1 MPAGLPVEIGGHPV
15 VGILSGE
22 GVPPTLEARGP
33 GYRRILLKGLDP
45 DCLLKEGT
53 VLHPNIRERLSRVRE
68 LALTGVANFLGVC
81 RDTENGYDGYAAWLM
96 WEYVD
101 GQTFDEYA
109 AAPSRSD
116 RDLVNAARELILTI
130 DSLHLQGIVHGSI
143 KGSNVLIDPSGAI
156 RLTHVS
162 PLLYNDPAEDAQST
176 VEMLW
181 SVVQTRGAE
190 EKAFGAAVKEA
201 VQASP
206 SGAESAVRQLGAR
219 LAVAPGR
226 AMSTDSGDGLTCL
239 SAQKRDPWPR
249 RRSLLAAAAIAV
261 LGFAAAYGIWTA
273 IGRPS
278 APLPRQLQDTI
289 DSKRAK

>member
-1 MPAGLPVEIGGHPV
+1 MAVGLPVEIGGYPV

-33 GYRRILLKGLDP
+33 GDRRILLKGLDP

-81 RDTENGYDGYAAWLM
+81 RDTENGYEGYAAWLM

-109 AAPSRSD
+109 AATSRSD

-162 PLLYNDPAEDAQST
+162 PLLYNDPAEDAQSA

-181 SVVQTRGAE
+181 SVVQTRSAE
-190 EKAFGAAVKEA
+190 EAPFGAAVKEA
-201 VQASP
+201 VQVLP
-206 SGAESAVRQLGAR
+206 SGAQSALRQLGAR
-219 LAVAPGR
+219 LAVAPGQ
-226 AMSTDSGDGLTCL
+226 AMSPELSNGLASRSTRSL
-239 SAQKRDPWPR
+239 DHWPR
-249 RRSLLAAAAIAV
+249 RQSLFAAAAIAV

-273 IGRPS
+273 IGRP
-278 APLPRQLQDTI
+278 AITLPRQLQNTI
-289 DSKRAK
+289 DAKWGK